1 MKKKAEE
8 IARSAQRIAAEMRE
22 ALAGG
27 AVEGGG
33 AQQGSAHRKLPEA
46 VRKNFIDFRASLFD
60 LGIYDPVLVR
70 FDTAT
75 ASQADTSA
83 IADRL
88 MAVSASLAPAGSA

>member
-1 MKKKAEE
+1 MKKNREE
-8 IARSAQRIAAEMRE
+8 IARRAQRIAAELRE
-22 ALAGG
+22 ALGGG

-46 VRKNFIDFRASLFD
+46 VRKNFIDFRASLFE

-70 FDTAT
+70 FDSAT

-83 IADRL
+83 IANRL
-88 MAVSASLAPAGSA
+88 VAVSESLAPTAS